1 MTRQETLDR
10 IIMAKNNSIMA
21 IDYLVNAMNLEHSVE
36 RKQLIDYAR
45 DSLQRALD
53 EIEPLQDQWKQQ

>member
-10 IIMAKNNSIMA
+10 IIAAKNNSIKA
-21 IDYLVNAMNLEHSVE
+21 IDYLVNAMSIEHSVE
-36 RKQLIDYAR
+36 RKELINYAR

-53 EIEPLQDQWKQQ
+53 EIEPLQDQWR